1 MTNNGGSGVIQKICI
16 VIFAA
21 TFLVQ
26 SILFPVQAAKSDLT
40 SVEKLTTIEQAIYGT
55 EQTGSLLERG
65 QKVEKEIF
73 GLPGKES
80 LVSKIDKIYTYTLE
94 TQVNTPSLLLKLNAL
109 EWTLNKTVFT
119 GAAKTRIE
127 NLEKLVAG
135 VISAGPIDARLAR
148 LLQLATA
155 KGKLELTQATL
166 PKDTLV
172 KISIKTALNTK
183 ASKVGDPVEFEA
195 AEDVYAAGALVIPKG
210 AVGKGRVAKVE
221 AAQNFGRDAK
231 LEVAFESIQTIDTT
245 IVPTYI
251 GEKAKQET
259 QSMAKAAGAALV
271 GVILLGPIGVV
282 GSAFVHG
289 KNITIPPGTLLYIQ
303 TQNDADITGIV
314 VK

>member
-1 MTNNGGSGVIQKICI
+1 MNRKLCI
-16 VIFAA
+16 IFLAV
-21 TFLVQ
+21 TVFVQ
-26 SILFPVQAAKSDLT
+26 SILLPVQAAKSDLT
-40 SVEKLTTIEQAIYGT
+40 SVEKLTAIEQAIYGN
-55 EQTGSLLERG
+55 EQTGSMLERG

-94 TQVNTPSLLLKLNAL
+94 TQMNAPSLLLKLNAL
-109 EWTLNKTVFT
+109 EWTLNKSVQA

-135 VISAGPIDARLAR
+135 VISTGPIDARLGR

-155 KGKLELTQATL
+155 RGKLELNQATL
-166 PKDTLV
+166 SKDTLV
-172 KISIKTALNTK
+172 KITIKTALNTK
-183 ASKVGDPVEFEA
+183 TSKVGDPVDFEA
-195 AEDVYAAGALVIPKG
+195 AEDVYASGALVIPKG

-231 LEVAFESIQTIDTT
+231 LEVAFESIQAVDTT
-245 IVPTYI
+245 VVPTYI

-303 TQNDADITGIV
+303 TQNDIDLFGVA